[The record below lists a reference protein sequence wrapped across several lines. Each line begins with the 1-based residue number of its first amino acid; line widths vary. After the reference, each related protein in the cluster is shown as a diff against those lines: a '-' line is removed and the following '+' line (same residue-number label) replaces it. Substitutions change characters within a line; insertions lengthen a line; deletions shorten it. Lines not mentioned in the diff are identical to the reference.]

1 MEQDSARSVQQPKE
15 IVLGAALPITGGQ
28 SREGGFFKR
37 AYELAVKEINDAGG
51 VMVKQYGKKIPIK
64 LIIYDDKSDNTTSV
78 QLYEKL
84 VTEDKVNALL
94 GGYGTPLITAH
105 TIVAEKY
112 RIPYV
117 NGGGATGAIY
127 ERKMKHIFG
136 LLSSIEK
143 LSLTMMDWIA
153 GQQDA
158 GNLKKPVKIAVMG
171 ENTSHGKEFRQG
183 VVARSKAAPDRFQV
197 VMDEPFELNLKDA
210 DPLLQKVKASNA
222 DIYLADARLA
232 DYTTIHR
239 RYTEMGLYHQMVSY
253 GPRGSEK
260 AARDALG
267 TASDYIISCNWW
279 HRDLPTSRRKTL
291 PKNGKRRSTNRQNGS
306 RRWHTRPCASW
317 PRPLKMPA
325 AWIRRSFA
333 RPGQDGYEELP
344 GGRRPGL
351 LQAERSDQ
359 QRLCDDAE
367 HARRQG
373 SAHLSQGY
381 RYRQGHRAD
390 PQKVDRWNELA
401 NDNVSS
407 PSTILERSMTLLV
420 GAILLAGL
428 YATMSFGLA
437 LIYGVMKIVNLAH
450 AAYHDVG
457 RVCSLRLYR
466 QLGRKS
472 LPGAADHRPAVLCV
486 RDIHAALTSSDG

>member
-1 MEQDSARSVQQPKE
+1 MKSARIISIVCLLMLGSFILPAAEVMAQPKE

-143 LSLTMMDWIA
+143 LSQTMMDWLA

-158 GNLKKPVKIAVMG
+158 GNLKKPVKIALMG

-239 RYTEMGLYHQMVSY
+239 RYTEMGLYHQVVSY

-279 HRDLPTSRRKTL
+279 HRDLPTKPAKDFAQKWEKAFNEPAEWFPALAYETVRVMAKAIEDAGSLDKEKLRTALVKMDM
-291 PKNGKRRSTNRQNGS
+291 KNSLVVGERITFKPNGQINNDYVMMQN
-306 RRWHTRPCASW
+306 
-317 PRPLKMPA
+317 M
-325 AWIRRSFA
+325 
-333 RPGQDGYEELP
+333 P
-344 GGRRPGL
+344 GGK
-351 LQAERSDQ
+351 A
-359 QRLCDDAE
+359 
-367 HARRQG
+367 
-373 SAHLSQGY
+373 
-381 RYRQGHRAD
+381 
-390 PQKVDRWNELA
+390 
-401 NDNVSS
+401 
-407 PSTILERSMTLLV
+407 
-420 GAILLAGL
+420 
-428 YATMSFGLA
+428 A
-437 LIYGVMKIVNLAH
+437 LIYPKDIAT
-450 AAYHDVG
+450 A
-457 RVCSLRLYR
+457 
-466 QLGRKS
+466 K
-472 LPGAADHRPAVLCV
+472 AVV
-486 RDIHAALTSSDG
+486 PIPKKK

>member
-1 MEQDSARSVQQPKE
+1 MKHARIISIICLFLLGSFILPAAEVMAQPKE

-37 AYELAVKEINDAGG
+37 AYEMAVKEINDAGG
-51 VMVKQYGKKIPIK
+51 VMVKEQGKKLPIK

-105 TIVAEKY
+105 TVVAEKY

-127 ERKMKHIFG
+127 ERKMKYIFG

-143 LSLTMMDWIA
+143 LSVTMMDWIA

-158 GNLKKPVKIAVMG
+158 GNLKKPVRIALMG
-171 ENTSHGKEFRQG
+171 ENSSHGKEFRQG
-183 VVARSKAAPDRFQV
+183 VQARSKAQPDRFQV

-222 DIYLADARLA
+222 DIYLADARLS

-239 RYTEMGLYHQMVSY
+239 RYTELGLYHQVVSY

-279 HRDLPTSRRKTL
+279 HKDLPIKAA
-291 PKNGKRRSTNRQNGS
+291 KNFADKWAKAFNEPAEWFPALAYETTRVMAKAIEDAGSLDKEKLRNALVKMDMKNSLAVGERITFKPNGQIDNDYVMMQN
-306 RRWHTRPCASW
+306 
-317 PRPLKMPA
+317 M
-325 AWIRRSFA
+325 
-333 RPGQDGYEELP
+333 P
-344 GGRRPGL
+344 GGK
-351 LQAERSDQ
+351 A
-359 QRLCDDAE
+359 
-367 HARRQG
+367 
-373 SAHLSQGY
+373 
-381 RYRQGHRAD
+381 
-390 PQKVDRWNELA
+390 
-401 NDNVSS
+401 
-407 PSTILERSMTLLV
+407 
-420 GAILLAGL
+420 
-428 YATMSFGLA
+428 A
-437 LIYGVMKIVNLAH
+437 LIYPKEIAT
-450 AAYHDVG
+450 D
-457 RVCSLRLYR
+457 
-466 QLGRKS
+466 K
-472 LPGAADHRPAVLCV
+472 AVV
-486 RDIHAALTSSDG
+486 PIPKR